1 MNDATKGIEEIAK
14 QYGLKLVVLFG
25 SRARGDATQKSDYD
39 IGLYGNRVLTEEEM
53 VALQN
58 EFSSLLKTDAID
70 LVDIK
75 RASPLLK
82 VKVFEAFE
90 VLYEDDP
97 FLKHQ
102 LSLSAE
108 AELEEC
114 KDLYEMRAERLREF
128 VNED

>member
-1 MNDATKGIEEIAK
+1 MKDHSKEIRDIARR
-14 QYGLKLVVLFG
+14 YGLKLVVLFG
-25 SRARGDATQKSDYD
+25 SRARGDETPDSDYD
-39 IGLYGNRVLTEEEM
+39 IGLYGRQVLKEEELI
-53 VALQN
+53 ALQR
-58 EFSSLLKTDAID
+58 EFSRLFRTDAID

-102 LSLSAE
+102 LPLSAE
-108 AELEEC
+108 AEFEEC
-114 KDLYEMRAERLREF
+114 RDLYEMRADRLREF
-128 VNED
+128 VSED